1 MNALAAGLEIAAA
14 ATTGEGETAA
24 FTASAEL
31 LTRPDRAAV
40 FLMLLDDAEASALL
54 SRLAPDELERLGA
67 AMVALGEVDQA
78 GMTEALA
85 DFVAEAQREVIPAR
99 DRAPQVR
106 SLLEQSIGV
115 AKADSMMQR
124 IAPEARPHCIE
135 IARWLA
141 PAVLVRL
148 IGEEHPQM
156 IAALLL
162 LIDPEPAAAVLS
174 ELPAAVQSEVVE
186 RVARS
191 GAISPQAVAT
201 IDTLLSQRI
210 GASFGPSALLLGGP
224 EEAANLINL
233 AAGEV
238 RGTVLPAIAE
248 RDAPLAAAIEEALFT
263 FEMLFALDPM
273 SMGRLLRDVDSA
285 QLVDALKGLKEEQRA
300 PFFAAMS
307 SRAADGIRDE
317 IELRGRLSKRDVLAA
332 QRGIVALAKGLAE
345 AGEIV
350 IGSGDGDF
358 V

>member
-1 MNALAAGLEIAAA
+1 MSLPQPQTQPQAGIEAALPAPPI
-14 ATTGEGETAA
+14 TTP
-24 FTASAEL
+24 ASL

-40 FLMLLDDAEASALL
+40 LLMLLDDGEASSLI
-54 SRLAPDELERLGA
+54 SRLAPAELERLGA

-78 GMTEALA
+78 GMAEALA
-85 DFVAEAQREVIPAR
+85 DFAQEAQREVIPAR
-99 DRAPQVR
+99 DRAGHVR
-106 SLLEQSIGV
+106 ALLERTLGP
-115 AKADSMMQR
+115 AKAESMMQR
-124 IAPEARPHCIE
+124 IAPDARPFCIE
-135 IARWLA
+135 VARWLA
-141 PAVLVRL
+141 PPVLVRL
-148 IGEEHPQM
+148 IGDEHPQM

-174 ELPAAVQSEVVE
+174 ALPAAVQSEVVE
-186 RVARS
+186 RIAKA
-191 GAISPQAVAT
+191 GPIAPQAAAT
-201 IDTLLSQRI
+201 IDALLSQRI
-210 GASFGPSALLLGGP
+210 GASFGASALLLGGP
-224 EEAANLINL
+224 QEAANLINL

-238 RGTVLPAIAE
+238 RGTVLPAIAQ
-248 RDAPLAAAIEEALFT
+248 RDAPLAAAIEDALFT

-285 QLVDALKGLKEEQRA
+285 QLVDALKGLKEDQRT

-317 IELRGRLSKRDVLAA
+317 IEMRGRISKAEVTAA
-332 QRGIVALAKGLAE
+332 QRAIVAAAKDLAE